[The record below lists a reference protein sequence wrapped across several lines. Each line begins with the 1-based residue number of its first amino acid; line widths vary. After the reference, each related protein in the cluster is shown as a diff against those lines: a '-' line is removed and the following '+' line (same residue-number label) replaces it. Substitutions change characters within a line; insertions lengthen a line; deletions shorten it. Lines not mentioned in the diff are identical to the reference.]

1 MKRTR
6 ILIACL
12 AVSLFIVPAS
22 VYPWGSAVHTYIASM
37 LKPGNVNVWYGSLA
51 PDMFN
56 YAFEV
61 GALKDVMY
69 EHFHTNPQ
77 LLWNPAG
84 TSVERSL
91 AYGFMNHKEDDQTAH
106 YGGVQFGKKDGYVI
120 VKAMVLDNILA
131 SKFPEYAMIK
141 AAYPALSLSIAH
153 NIVENSIDILL
164 KRMDPQVGLKMMQ
177 AASLRDAIFPPM
189 VVNVWGALHP
199 SLPVV
204 IPAVEGAFKALMYN
218 YGGLFYAFDEQG
230 IIDGLSAQMAA
241 FAPVFLPP
249 GIVLPYELA
258 YQIVRTGTMKGMDIC
273 KGTFFKEIKKTIE
286 QARQNLTGY
295 VID

>member
-1 MKRTR
+1 MKRPR
-6 ILIACL
+6 FLIACL
-12 AVSLFIVPAS
+12 AVSLLVVPAS
-22 VYPWGSAVHTYIASM
+22 VYPWGSAVHTYIASQI
-37 LKPGNVNVWYGSLA
+37 KPGNANVWYGSLA

-69 EHFHTNPQ
+69 QWFHESSNLAWIPG
-77 LLWNPAG
+77 G
-84 TSVERSL
+84 TPVQRSL
-91 AYGFMNHKEDDQTAH
+91 GYGFMNHWEADQTAH

-131 SKFPEYAMIK
+131 SKFPEYAAIK
-141 AAYPALSLSIAH
+141 VAYPELSLSIAH
-153 NIVENSIDILL
+153 NIIENSIDILL
-164 KRMDPQVGLKMMQ
+164 KRMDPQVGLKIVQ
-177 AASLRDAIFPPM
+177 AALGRDIGFPAMLVGIYGAI
-189 VVNVWGALHP
+189 HP
-199 SLPVV
+199 SLSIV

-286 QARQNLTGY
+286 QARQNLSGY